1 MRRSFF
7 AVLIT
12 SLVLVSL
19 LVVPAVAAGDDDI
32 PGVPFTLGGT
42 VSGTVGAANTDD
54 VYAVTLVA
62 GEQVHV
68 RCDPGSA
75 AGSGGSFKLLTP
87 GVTSLSL
94 ASDHIGM
101 NYTLSGGSYVRMW
114 ADFDYTPAKSGTY
127 YLWVSWTKGVLN
139 YSITV
144 TRTSQAT
151 LDLAAESDDIPGTR
165 VGAGTVTGVV
175 STNVDENDVY
185 AISLAAGRAVT
196 IRLTALASSTGYMSL
211 LDPSTPSIA
220 KRYSHRIG
228 DRVGTTSGDTAEIHY
243 TPTSSATYYILVE
256 CGGVLYAKNFPYRL
270 TITETG
276 GAPAGFADVAA
287 SPYEAA
293 IHELADREII
303 TGYEDGT
310 FRPNNPVTRQQF
322 AKMIVKALGL
332 AVTGAEVCPFADV
345 AAQTGADPF
354 YPSKY
359 VAVCAAHGITAGK
372 TATTFAPGEN
382 ITHQQL
388 ITMVARAARLADPPG
403 DFTPDFTAA
412 QFSLEEHYQNARKA
426 AYAGLL
432 NGLQGVPSHE
442 RSTAS
447 TRGQCAQILYN
458 LLQRQ

>member
-151 LDLAAESDDIPGTR
+151 LDLAADSDDIPGR
-165 VGAGTVTGVV
+165 
-175 STNVDENDVY
+175 
-185 AISLAAGRAVT
+185 
-196 IRLTALASSTGYMSL
+196 
-211 LDPSTPSIA
+211 
-220 KRYSHRIG
+220 
-228 DRVGTTSGDTAEIHY
+228 
-243 TPTSSATYYILVE
+243 
-256 CGGVLYAKNFPYRL
+256 
-270 TITETG
+270 
-276 GAPAGFADVAA
+276 
-287 SPYEAA
+287 
-293 IHELADREII
+293 
-303 TGYEDGT
+303 
-310 FRPNNPVTRQQF
+310 
-322 AKMIVKALGL
+322 
-332 AVTGAEVCPFADV
+332 
-345 AAQTGADPF
+345 
-354 YPSKY
+354 
-359 VAVCAAHGITAGK
+359 
-372 TATTFAPGEN
+372 
-382 ITHQQL
+382 
-388 ITMVARAARLADPPG
+388 
-403 DFTPDFTAA
+403 
-412 QFSLEEHYQNARKA
+412 
-426 AYAGLL
+426 
-432 NGLQGVPSHE
+432 
-442 RSTAS
+442 
-447 TRGQCAQILYN
+447 
-458 LLQRQ
+458 